1 MNSKYLILAVI
12 ILAVIGGAALLL
24 FGGQQSPE
32 TSDALIVKRADDGAE
47 LQIPRSSL
55 PEGIDSDDISITRVP
70 DGDSVFGWTVG
81 EGISAYS
88 LEPDGLEFKEEVL
101 FKLTFDNPDDVIPML
116 VHVVD
121 ETSIKIID
129 GIEIDMDLETHE
141 TTITGPLSHF
151 SSILLLHS
159 LFTLT
164 SHPFYIIVNENVEI
178 ETLIAKNRDQ
188 TLRNGTV
195 LFRLAGSPVI
205 SGDITGSGNLAPT
218 HRLVDHPPRTLF
230 LTETYTIPASD
241 YKCETQGDSWVRYSL
256 KIEYNYDSFGRSD
269 LTEDWSD
276 YDKAVP
282 LVLRLHF
289 TLPLELRLHFTPH
302 FRCGSSLEGGGTGI
316 SISDPDPDDLNCRGA
331 KLLAPEDGGQKMRVN
346 KLNDGQCY
354 PVVQFYPHSTPDDC
368 IEIHYHHELLSLG
381 GKRLQDTQPCG
392 SATDSDIV
400 VLGDIWISPQQFAE
414 MHNFMLGRSL

>member
-32 TSDALIVKRADDGAE
+32 TSDALIVRTADDGAE

-55 PEGIDSDDISITRVP
+55 PEGVDSDDISITRVP

-121 ETSIKIID
+121 ETNIKIID

-151 SSILLLHS
+151 SSILIVSS
-159 LFTLT
+159 LFILN
-164 SHPFYIIVNENVEI
+164 SEAHAIMVNENVDI
-178 ETLIAKNRDQ
+178 DTVFTKNRDES
-188 TLRNGTV
+188 TRNGTI
-195 LFRLAGSPVI
+195 LFRLTGSPPVI

-230 LTETYTIPASD
+230 LTDTFTVPASD

-256 KIEYNYDSFGRSD
+256 KFEYNYDSFVRSD
-269 LTEDWSD
+269 PTEDWTD

-282 LVLRLHF
+282 HVTRLHITTHF
-289 TLPLELRLHFTPH
+289 ECKGILE
-302 FRCGSSLEGGGTGI
+302 EGGSGV

-331 KLLAPEDGGQKMRVN
+331 KLLAPEDGGQRIRAW
-346 KLNDGQCY
+346 KLKDGECY
-354 PVVQFYPHSTPDDC
+354 PIGQFAPFSEFDVC
-368 IEIHYHHELLSLG
+368 RAIHYHHELVSLD

-392 SATDSDIV
+392 AATEADIV
-400 VLGDIWISPQQFAE
+400 DTAYIWISPQQYAE
-414 MHNFMLGRSL
+414 METFLLGRSL